1 VISPFASIVGIG
13 ADPTVC
19 ILGSMLTQRP
29 AAAMDDLRTATDLMS
44 AAWRAGSPLV
54 AESPAAIEWWYALT
68 FPDPLG
74 DHLRLWFDGSRA
86 VAWSWHEPPELE
98 THVWS
103 GDPDRDTAIYRE
115 IIVAVIAEADGR
127 EVGAFAAEE
136 DPASIGVLTEVGFSP
151 GGRRLSQWQRHAG
164 DGPLEPAALPDGY
177 RIRSIAGEDEF
188 AARVDLHRA
197 AFPTSRLT
205 VTKYARLLTV
215 PHYRF
220 DDDLIVEAPDGT
232 LAAFALGWLDP
243 VGGVAELEPVGTHPD
258 HQRRGLSR
266 AVVTAAM
273 TRFFNTGVRTVQVY
287 ADASEAAAEALYA
300 SVGFHRRAFHQRY
313 VHRPSGPSEGTIDA

>member
-1 VISPFASIVGIG
+1 
-13 ADPTVC
+13 
-19 ILGSMLTQRP
+19 MLTQRP
-29 AAAMDDLRTATDLMS
+29 AAAIDDLRTATDIMS

-74 DHLRLWFDGSRA
+74 DHLRLWFDGSQA

-115 IIVAVIAEADGR
+115 IIENVVDEAAGG
-127 EVGAFAAEE
+127 EVGAFAAED
-136 DPASIGVLTEVGFSP
+136 DPSSIRVLTDLGFSRE
-151 GGRRLSQWQRHAG
+151 GRRLSQWQRHAS
-164 DGPLEPAALPDGY
+164 DGPLEPVPLADGY
-177 RIRSIAGEDEF
+177 RIRGLTGDSEF
-188 AARVDLHRA
+188 AARVALHRA

-205 VTKYARLLTV
+205 TEKYARLLTV
-215 PHYRF
+215 PHYRL
-220 DDDLIVEAPDGT
+220 DDDLVVEAPDGT
-232 LAAFALGWLDP
+232 LAAFALCWFDP
-243 VGGVAELEPVGTHPD
+243 DGGVAELEPVGTAPD

-273 TRFFNTGVRTVQVY
+273 TRFLDAGVRTIQVY
-287 ADASEAAAEALYA
+287 ADSSEAAAEALYS

-313 VHRPSGPSEGTIDA
+313 VHRPPPTPEGTIDA

>member
-1 VISPFASIVGIG
+1 MSRFASMVGIG

-19 ILGSMLTQRP
+19 ILGPMLTQRP
-29 AAAMDDLRTATDLMS
+29 AAALDDLRTATDLMS

-74 DHLRLWFDGSRA
+74 DHLRLWYDGSRA

-103 GDPDRDTAIYRE
+103 GVPDRDTAIYRE
-115 IIVAVIAEADGR
+115 IVGAVIDEAAGG
-127 EVGAFAAEE
+127 EVGAFAAED
-136 DPASIGVLTEVGFSP
+136 DPASIGVLTELGFRP
-151 GGRRLSQWQRHAG
+151 GGRRLSQWQRHAS
-164 DGPLEPAALPDGY
+164 DGLREPARLPDGY
-177 RIRSIAGEDEF
+177 RIRSVTGEDEF

-205 VTKYARLLTV
+205 EEKYARLLTV
-215 PHYRF
+215 PHYRLE
-220 DDDLIVEAPDGT
+220 DDLVVEAPDGT
-232 LAAFALGWLDP
+232 LAAFALGWRDP
-243 VGGVAELEPVGTHPD
+243 VGEVAEIEPVGTHPD

-266 AVVTAAM
+266 ALVTAGM
-273 TRFFNTGVRTVQVY
+273 TRFFDAGASTVQVY

-300 SVGFHRRAFHQRY
+300 SVGFNRRAFHQRY
-313 VHRPSGPSEGTIDA
+313 VHRPSRPPEGTIDA